1 MLRASMRSDDVD
13 NRSDSRL
20 SLGAKHFLFI
30 LSLSFFFFKSLK
42 CYGLEA
48 LPSSAS
54 AEQTQ

>member
-30 LSLSFFFFKSLK
+30 LSLSLFFF
-42 CYGLEA
+42 
-48 LPSSAS
+48 
-54 AEQTQ
+54 

>member
-1 MLRASMRSDDVD
+1 MLRASMCSDDVD
-13 NRSDSRL
+13 NGSDSRL

-30 LSLSFFFFKSLK
+30 LSLSLCFKSLK